1 MLCTYRAIVDDEG
14 TIRLLEPVKLKEGTH
29 ILVTVADSDTVFAL
43 MRSSDQVGLSEEQL
57 REELKEDEAWA
68 HLLKDLPS
76 L

>member
-1 MLCTYRAIVDDEG
+1 MLCTYRAIVDEEG

-29 ILVTVADSDTVFAL
+29 ILVTLADRDTLAAL
-43 MRSSDQVGLSEEQL
+43 MKSTGQTGLSEEQL
-57 REELKEDEAWA
+57 REELAEDEAWA